1 MLLRP
6 IVSQLVIDPPTLLDD
21 SMNVPSVKD
30 VDDLVVLCIGQMA
43 VTTGSDLLWKPL
55 NHEVKFVISIPF
67 YHSLL
72 FVHVI

>member
-21 SMNVPSVKD
+21 SMNIPSVKD

-43 VTTGSDLLWKPL
+43 VTAGSDLLWKPL
-55 NHEVKFVISIPF
+55 NHEVKFVTSIFF
-67 YHSLL
+67 YYS
-72 FVHVI
+72 